1 MKIGLDTKFAIYG
14 ARTQGKEILQ
24 TLNATG
30 FSTVAFVDKDAHKIQ
45 LQEGIPVYLPEELPR
60 LLESYKELIVV
71 ISVNNVFTHVEIA
84 KELIKKGVRY
94 IICKNVYGR
103 NKIAE
108 LINSLF
114 DELTDPRVGQW
125 RQGMEIPLFVK
136 SLEEVQVVP
145 ENDRLGDVLCQVP
158 IELLFGL
165 TRQYLFDSLEIKDED
180 LIDFCSDRSILYYSI
195 PKDLYRFWTN
205 GALNDEYEQCVQFY
219 LHLRRCAMGNKNVDM
234 QEELRKIQDRYNI
247 FQNMELL
254 YNSNISFFYNNPSRV
269 VWNTKGYF
277 NIEDGNNRAVFLLAK
292 GWGTIPCMMS
302 FSDYKKWLNEDMIAD
317 VDSHIVQEENLEY
330 PILHPNFYRRICNS
344 VPYAQN
350 KLKKI
355 CEWMY
360 ANKIETRGLKI
371 LDLACRNGYWGQCF
385 ARMGAI
391 VTAVEEDDQYFRLC
405 EAVNNLSYNSDIKV
419 YSTFEEKEF
428 VQYDMTIIPFWAQ
441 SMLKQATDVTGKYII
456 MEAKDKK
463 EIEYACTVCEA
474 FGVQSLCKLIYDGEA
489 IDTVILTRK

>member
-1 MKIGLDTKFAIYG
+1 MKIDSDTKFAIYG
-14 ARTQGKEILQ
+14 AKVQGKEILKVL
-24 TLNATG
+24 TATG
-30 FSTVAFVDKDAHKIQ
+30 FSTVAFVDKDARKIQ
-45 LQEGIPVYLPEELPR
+45 WKEGIPVYLPEELPR

-71 ISVNNVFTHVEIA
+71 ISVNNVFTHVEVA
-84 KELIKKGVRY
+84 KELIKKGVCY
-94 IICKNVYGR
+94 IICKNVYAQ
-103 NKIAE
+103 NKNAE

-114 DELTDPRVGQW
+114 DELTDPRAEQW

-136 SLEEVQVVP
+136 SLEEVQVLS
-145 ENDRLGDVLCQVP
+145 ENDSLEDVLCQVP

-165 TRQYLFDSLEIKDED
+165 TRQYLLDSLEIKDNEM
-180 LIDFCSDRSILYYSI
+180 IDSCSDRSILYYSI
-195 PKDLYRFWTN
+195 PKDLYRFWVS
-205 GALNDEYEQCVQFY
+205 GALNDEYERCVQIY
-219 LHLRRCAMGNKNVDM
+219 LHLRRCATGIKDIDIN
-234 QEELRKIQDRYNI
+234 EELQHIRDRYSI

-269 VWNTKGYF
+269 VWNNNGYF

-302 FSDYKKWLNEDMIAD
+302 FLDYKKWLNEDMIAD
-317 VDSHIVQEENLEY
+317 VDSHIIQEDNLEY
-330 PILHPNFYRRICNS
+330 PILHPNFYRRICTS

-360 ANKIETRGLKI
+360 ANKIEIRGLRI

-391 VTAVEEDDQYFRLC
+391 VTAIEEDNQYLRLC

-419 YSTFEEKEF
+419 YSTFEVRESDE
-428 VQYDMTIIPFWAQ
+428 YDIAIIPFWAQ
-441 SMLKQATDVTGKYII
+441 SMLKQAADVTSQYII
-456 MEAKDKK
+456 MDVKDKK

-474 FGVQSLCKLIYDGEA
+474 FEVQPLCKLIYDGEA
-489 IDTVILTRK
+489 IDTVILMRK